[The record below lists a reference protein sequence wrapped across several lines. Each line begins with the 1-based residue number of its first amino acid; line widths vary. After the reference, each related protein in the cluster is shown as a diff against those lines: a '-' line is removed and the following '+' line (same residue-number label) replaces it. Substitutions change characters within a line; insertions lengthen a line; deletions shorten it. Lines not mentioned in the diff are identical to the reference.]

1 MAFDH
6 GANAGIS
13 QRMLPLDHGEACD
26 PAAFASQ
33 VLANA
38 RSSFAFGLRTLPKDR
53 REAMVAVYA
62 FARIADDIADSQA
75 ERSEKLAAL
84 DAWSEEIERTC
95 SGAPRSSVGRALV
108 ANVRRFE
115 LPKREFHL
123 MLDGMRMDVNGPIIA
138 PSLDDLARYTRR
150 VAGTIGQLSVR
161 CFGSSASPER
171 DAFALALADALQ
183 LTNILRDVEEDADDG
198 RIYLPR
204 ELLDEYKVPADC
216 ETIAT
221 HENLASVC
229 AAVGALA
236 REQFAAAR
244 AALQHLKRAPLR
256 PALIFM
262 GVYEGYLDR
271 IEALAWHSAK
281 MHPMPRWEKI
291 ARGLRYAYFFP
302 RRAGEQLHGAHAF
315 HFPQHNDTLDAA

>member
-1 MAFDH
+1 MASTH
-6 GANAGIS
+6 AIPHEIS
-13 QRMLPLDHGEACD
+13 QHMLPVDHGEDCD
-26 PAAFASQ
+26 PAEFAAQ

-38 RSSFAFGLRTLPKDR
+38 RSSFAFGLRTLPKER

-75 ERSEKLAAL
+75 ARPDKLAAL
-84 DAWSEEIERTC
+84 DAWSEEIERVF
-95 SGAPRSSVGRALV
+95 SGAPQSSVGHALA
-108 ANVRRFE
+108 ANVGRFE
-115 LPKREFHL
+115 LPAREFHL
-123 MLDGMRMDVNGPIIA
+123 MLDGMRMDVNGPILA

-161 CFGSSASPER
+161 CFGSSASPDR
-171 DAFALALADALQ
+171 DHFALALADALQ
-183 LTNILRDVEEDADDG
+183 LTNILRDVGEDAADG

-204 ELLDEYKVPADC
+204 EVLDEYKVPVDC
-216 ETIAT
+216 ESIAT

-236 REQFAAAR
+236 REQYAAAR
-244 AALQHLKRAPLR
+244 TALRQLKRAPLR

-291 ARGLRYAYFFP
+291 ARGLRYAYLFP
-302 RRAGEQLHGAHAF
+302 RRPADQVHGTHAF
-315 HFPQHNDTLDAA
+315 HFPQHSETLDAA